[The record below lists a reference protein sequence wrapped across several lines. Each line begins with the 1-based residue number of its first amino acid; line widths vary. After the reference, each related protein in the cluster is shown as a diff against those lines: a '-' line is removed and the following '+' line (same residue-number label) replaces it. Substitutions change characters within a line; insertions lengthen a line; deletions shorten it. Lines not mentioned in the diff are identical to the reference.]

1 MMKLPVKGIIP
12 PMITPLLE
20 NKELDLLGLKNLVNH
35 LISGGVHGIF
45 ILGTTGEG
53 PSLSY
58 EVRKQLITETCKLVN
73 KKVPVLVGITDTSYD
88 GTMEIANHS
97 KKVGADALVVAPP
110 YYFPISQEE
119 MGDYLESLLPV
130 LPLPVMLYNMPSC
143 TKLHLSIEVVK
154 RAKEL
159 GAIGIK
165 DSSGDLS
172 YLYMLIEEFKS
183 DPLFSVI
190 AGTEL
195 FLPETIMNGGHGAVA
210 GGANFFP
217 KLFVDLYNAALEND
231 LEKIKSLR
239 ANVLKIHTTIYE
251 VGEYSSRHIKG
262 TKAALLAMEIC
273 QDHNAEPLQRF
284 SEVQRNQVKAYV
296 AQFNYKNEHS
306 PVH

>member
-1 MMKLPVKGIIP
+1 MV
-12 PMITPLLE
+12 TPLLE
-20 NKELDLLGLKNLVNH
+20 NKELDLVGLENLLNH
-35 LISGGVHGIF
+35 LINGGVHGIF

-58 EVRKQLITETCKLVN
+58 AVRKQLISETCRIVN
-73 KKVPVLVGITDTSYD
+73 KKVPVLVGITDTSFD
-88 GTMEIANHS
+88 GTLEIANHA

-110 YYFPISQEE
+110 YYFPIAQEE
-119 MGDYLESLLPV
+119 MGDYLESLAPM
-130 LPLPVMLYNMPSC
+130 LPLPFMLYNMPSC
-143 TKLHLSIEVVK
+143 TKLHMSIDVVK

-183 DPLFSVI
+183 DPSFSII

-195 FLPETIMNGGHGAVA
+195 FLPETIMNGGHGSVA

-217 KLFVDLYNAALEND
+217 RLFVDLYEAAMDKN
-231 LEKIKSLR
+231 LEKIKLLR
-239 ANVLKIHTTIYE
+239 EKVIMVHQTIYE

-262 TKAALLAMEIC
+262 TKSALMAMGIC
-273 QDHNAEPLQRF
+273 QDHNAEPLDRF
-284 SEVQRNQVKAYV
+284 TEEQRNKVKKYI
-296 AQFNYKNEHS
+296 AQFNYKNAYNA
-306 PVH
+306 VH

>member
-1 MMKLPVKGIIP
+1 MMKLAIKGIIP

-20 NKELDLLGLKNLVNH
+20 NKQLDLVGLKNLLNH
-35 LISGGVHGIF
+35 LINGGVHGIF

-58 EVRKQLITETCKLVN
+58 AVRKQLITETCKIVN
-73 KKVPVLVGITDTSYD
+73 KKVPVLVGITDTSID
-88 GTMEIANHS
+88 GTMEIADHA

-110 YYFPISQEE
+110 YYFPIAQEE
-119 MGDYLESLLPV
+119 MGDYLESLVPM
-130 LPLPVMLYNMPSC
+130 LPLPFMLYNMPSC
-143 TKLHLSIEVVK
+143 TKLHLSMDVVR

-165 DSSGDLS
+165 DSSGDLT

-183 DPLFSVI
+183 DPSFSII

-195 FLPETIMNGGHGAVA
+195 FLPETILNGGHGSVA

-217 KLFVDLYNAALEND
+217 RLFVDLYEAAMAQD
-231 LEKIKSLR
+231 LEKIKILR
-239 ANVLKIHTTIYE
+239 EKVIMVHQTIYE

-262 TKAALLAMEIC
+262 TKAALMAMGIC
-273 QDHNAEPLQRF
+273 QDHNAEPLDRFTEEQR
-284 SEVQRNQVKAYV
+284 VRVKKYI
-296 AQFNYKNEHS
+296 AQFNYKNEYNA
-306 PVH
+306 VQ

>member
-1 MMKLPVKGIIP
+1 MV
-12 PMITPLLE
+12 TPLLE
-20 NKELDLLGLKNLVNH
+20 NKELDLVGLENLLNH
-35 LISGGVHGIF
+35 LINGGVHGIF

-58 EVRKQLITETCKLVN
+58 AVRKLLITETCRIVN
-73 KKVPVLVGITDTSYD
+73 KKVPVLVGITDTSFD
-88 GTMEIANHS
+88 GTLEIANHA

-110 YYFPISQEE
+110 YYFPIAQEE
-119 MGDYLESLLPV
+119 MGDYLESLVPM
-130 LPLPVMLYNMPSC
+130 LPLPFMLYNMPSC
-143 TKLHLSIEVVK
+143 TKLHLSIDVVK

-183 DPLFSVI
+183 DPSFSII

-195 FLPETIMNGGHGAVA
+195 FLPETIMNGGHGSVA

-217 KLFVDLYNAALEND
+217 RLFVDLYEAAMDQN
-231 LEKIKSLR
+231 LEKIKLLR
-239 ANVLKIHTTIYE
+239 DQVIKVHQTIYE

-262 TKAALLAMEIC
+262 TKSALMAMGIC
-273 QDHNAEPLQRF
+273 QDHNAEPLDRF
-284 SEVQRNQVKAYV
+284 TEEQRNMVKKYI
-296 AQFNYKNEHS
+296 AQFNYKNAYKA
-306 PVH
+306 VH

>member
-1 MMKLPVKGIIP
+1 MV
-12 PMITPLLE
+12 TPLLE
-20 NKELDLLGLKNLVNH
+20 NKELDLVGLKNLLNH
-35 LISGGVHGIF
+35 LINGGVHGIF

-58 EVRKQLITETCKLVN
+58 GVRKQLITETCRIVN
-73 KKVPVLVGITDTSYD
+73 KKVPVLVGITDTSFD
-88 GTMEIANHS
+88 GTIEIADHA

-110 YYFPISQEE
+110 YYFPIAQEE
-119 MGDYLESLLPV
+119 MGDYLENLVPM
-130 LPLPVMLYNMPSC
+130 LPLPFMLYNMPSC
-143 TKLHLSIEVVK
+143 TKLHLSMDVVK

-172 YLYMLIEEFKS
+172 YLYMLIEEFKG
-183 DPLFSVI
+183 DPSFSII

-195 FLPETIMNGGHGAVA
+195 FLPETIINGGHGSVA

-217 KLFVDLYNAALEND
+217 RLFVDLYEAAMAQN
-231 LEKIKSLR
+231 LEKIKLLR
-239 ANVLKIHTTIYE
+239 DKVITVHRTIYE

-262 TKAALLAMEIC
+262 TKAALMAMGIC
-273 QDHNAEPLQRF
+273 QDHNAEPLDRF
-284 SEVQRNQVKAYV
+284 TEEQRNRVEKYI
-296 AQFNYKNEHS
+296 AQFNYKNEHN

>member
-1 MMKLPVKGIIP
+1 MV
-12 PMITPLLE
+12 TPLLE
-20 NKELDLLGLKNLVNH
+20 NRELDLVGLKNLLEH
-35 LISGGVHGIF
+35 LINGGVHGIF

-58 EVRKQLITETCKLVN
+58 AVRKQLISETCRIVN
-73 KKVPVLVGITDTSYD
+73 KKVPVLVGITDTSID
-88 GTMEIANHS
+88 GTLEIANHA

-110 YYFPISQEE
+110 YYFPIAQEE
-119 MGDYLESLLPV
+119 MGDYLESLVPM
-130 LPLPVMLYNMPSC
+130 LPLPFMLYNMPSC
-143 TKLHLSIEVVK
+143 TKLHLSIDVVR

-183 DPLFSVI
+183 DPAFSII

-195 FLPETIMNGGHGAVA
+195 FLPETIMYGGHGSVA

-217 KLFVDLYNAALEND
+217 RLFVDLYEAAMAHN
-231 LEKIKSLR
+231 LEKVKLLRDKVIK
-239 ANVLKIHTTIYE
+239 VHQTIYE

-262 TKAALLAMEIC
+262 TKAALMAMGIC
-273 QDHNAEPLQRF
+273 QDHNAEPLDRF
-284 SEVQRNQVKAYV
+284 TEEQRNRIKKYI
-296 AQFNYKNEHS
+296 AQFNYKNEYNALR
-306 PVH
+306 

>member
-1 MMKLPVKGIIP
+1 MKLAIKGIIP
-12 PMITPLLE
+12 PMVTPLLE
-20 NKELDLLGLKNLVNH
+20 NKELDLVGLENLLNH
-35 LISGGVHGIF
+35 LINGGVHGIF

-58 EVRKQLITETCKLVN
+58 AVRKQLISETCRIVN
-73 KKVPVLVGITDTSYD
+73 KKVPVLVGITDTSFD
-88 GTMEIANHS
+88 GTLEIANHA

-110 YYFPISQEE
+110 YYFPIAQEE
-119 MGDYLESLLPV
+119 MGDYLESLAPM
-130 LPLPVMLYNMPSC
+130 LPLPFMLYNMPSF
-143 TKLHLSIEVVK
+143 TKLHMSIEVVK

-183 DPLFSVI
+183 DPSFSII

-195 FLPETIMNGGHGAVA
+195 FLPETIMNGGHGSVA

-217 KLFVDLYNAALEND
+217 RLFVDLYEAAMDKN
-231 LEKIKSLR
+231 LEKIKLLR
-239 ANVLKIHTTIYE
+239 EKVIMVHQTIYE

-262 TKAALLAMEIC
+262 TKSALMAMGIC
-273 QDHNAEPLQRF
+273 QDHNAEPLDRF
-284 SEVQRNQVKAYV
+284 TEEQRNKVKKYV
-296 AQFNYKNEHS
+296 AQFNYKNAYNA
-306 PVH
+306 VH

>member
-1 MMKLPVKGIIP
+1 MKLAIKGIIP
-12 PMITPLLE
+12 PMVTPLLE
-20 NKELDLLGLKNLVNH
+20 NKELDLVGLENLLNH
-35 LISGGVHGIF
+35 LINGGVHGIF

-58 EVRKQLITETCKLVN
+58 AVRKQLISETCRIVN
-73 KKVPVLVGITDTSYD
+73 KKVPVLVGITDTSFD
-88 GTMEIANHS
+88 GTLEIANHA

-110 YYFPISQEE
+110 YYFPIAQEE
-119 MGDYLESLLPV
+119 MGDYLESLAPM
-130 LPLPVMLYNMPSC
+130 LPLPFMLYNMPSC
-143 TKLHLSIEVVK
+143 TKLHMSIEVVK

-183 DPLFSVI
+183 DPSFSII

-195 FLPETIMNGGHGAVA
+195 FLPETIMNGGHGSVA

-217 KLFVDLYNAALEND
+217 RLFVDLYEAAMDKN
-231 LEKIKSLR
+231 LEKIKLLR
-239 ANVLKIHTTIYE
+239 EKVIMVHQTIYE

-262 TKAALLAMEIC
+262 TKSALMAMGIC
-273 QDHNAEPLQRF
+273 QDHNAEPLDRF
-284 SEVQRNQVKAYV
+284 TEEQRNKVKKYI
-296 AQFNYKNEHS
+296 AQFNYKNAYNA
-306 PVH
+306 VH

>member
-1 MMKLPVKGIIP
+1 
-12 PMITPLLE
+12 MITPLLE
-20 NKELDLLGLKNLVNH
+20 NKELDLSGLNKLVNH
-35 LISGGVHGIF
+35 LVDGGVHGIF

-58 EVRKQLITETCKLVN
+58 EVRKQLITETCKIVN
-73 KKVPVLVGITDTSYD
+73 KKVPVLVGITDTSFD
-88 GTMEIANHS
+88 GTMEIANHA
-97 KKVGADALVVAPP
+97 KEVGADALVVAPP

-119 MGDYLESLLPV
+119 MGDYLESLLPL
-130 LPLPVMLYNMPSC
+130 LPLPFMLYNMPSC

-165 DSSGDLS
+165 DSSGDLT
-172 YLYMLIEEFKS
+172 YLYMLIEEFKD

-217 KLFVDLYNAALEND
+217 KLFVDLYNAAEGKD

-239 ANVLKIHTTIYE
+239 EKVLKIHKTIYE

-262 TKAALLAMEIC
+262 TKAALLAMNIC
-273 QDHNAEPLQRF
+273 QDHSAEPLQRF
-284 SEVQRNQVKAYV
+284 TEAQRSLIEEYIS
-296 AQFNYKNEHS
+296 QFNYKNEYNSIH
-306 PVH
+306 

>member
-1 MMKLPVKGIIP
+1 MV
-12 PMITPLLE
+12 TPLLE
-20 NKELDLLGLKNLVNH
+20 NKELDLLGLKNLLNH

-58 EVRKQLITETCKLVN
+58 AVRKQLISETCKIVN
-73 KKVPVLVGITDTSYD
+73 KKVPVLVGITDTSFD
-88 GTMEIANHS
+88 GTMEIANHA

-110 YYFPISQEE
+110 YYFPIAQEE
-119 MGDYLESLLPV
+119 MGDYLESLVPM
-130 LPLPVMLYNMPSC
+130 LPLPFMLYNMPSC
-143 TKLHLSIEVVK
+143 TKLHLSIDVVK

-165 DSSGDLS
+165 DSSGDLT
-172 YLYMLIEEFKS
+172 YLYMLIEEFKN
-183 DPLFSVI
+183 DPSFSII

-195 FLPETIMNGGHGAVA
+195 FLPETIMNGGHGSVA

-217 KLFVDLYNAALEND
+217 RLFVDLYEAAMNQD
-231 LEKIKSLR
+231 LEKIKLLR
-239 ANVLKIHTTIYE
+239 EKVIMVHQTIYE

-262 TKAALLAMEIC
+262 TKSALLAMGIC
-273 QDHNAEPLQRF
+273 QDHNAEPLDRFTEEQR
-284 SEVQRNQVKAYV
+284 ERIKKYV
-296 AQFNYKNEHS
+296 AQFNYRNEYN